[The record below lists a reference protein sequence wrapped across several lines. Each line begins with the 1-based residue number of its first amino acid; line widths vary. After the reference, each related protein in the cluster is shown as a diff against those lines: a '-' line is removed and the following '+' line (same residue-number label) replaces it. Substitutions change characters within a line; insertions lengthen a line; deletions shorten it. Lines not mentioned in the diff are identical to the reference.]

1 MLILVVVLV
10 IIGLIVTATISQFLS
25 KGRKRASV
33 PGGKRYIGL
42 IIVSI
47 ITRVLGWTMIVL
59 TGIAVL
65 ITFIAQNIALPDL
78 SMAATGLSI
87 LMVAVIASGFITT
100 GILLI
105 AIGELILLFI
115 DIERNT
121 RGTEH
126 HSEQSKHAM
135 VALLQTITKP
145 RVPTPQRQP

>member
-1 MLILVVVLV
+1 
-10 IIGLIVTATISQFLS
+10 
-25 KGRKRASV
+25 
-33 PGGKRYIGL
+33 
-42 IIVSI
+42 
-47 ITRVLGWTMIVL
+47 
-59 TGIAVL
+59 
-65 ITFIAQNIALPDL
+65 
-78 SMAATGLSI
+78 
-87 LMVAVIASGFITT
+87 MVAVIASGFITT

>member
-115 DIERNT
+115 DI
-121 RGTEH
+121 
-126 HSEQSKHAM
+126 
-135 VALLQTITKP
+135 
-145 RVPTPQRQP
+145 

>member
-1 MLILVVVLV
+1 MLILVVVLA

>member
-59 TGIAVL
+59 TGIAGDVPPFVEL
-65 ITFIAQNIALPDL
+65 GGM
-78 SMAATGLSI
+78 S
-87 LMVAVIASGFITT
+87 VAG
-100 GILLI
+100 
-105 AIGELILLFI
+105 
-115 DIERNT
+115 
-121 RGTEH
+121 
-126 HSEQSKHAM
+126 
-135 VALLQTITKP
+135 
-145 RVPTPQRQP
+145 